1 MPIQAAMI
9 LWIFVLGRSLPRAHL
24 KKLLNKGKRKGALIV
39 YQVTSNSDR
48 QYLPM
53 GIWLDWDAMT
63 KISRI
68 VKRST
73 ESRES
78 TSRGKKCW
86 LHFDAIIYF
95 FYILNDLLSE
105 LTVQQEIL
113 RRCWQWWQEDSLVLS
128 FPSIV
133 FTIRTWHIVHIICFY
148 FDARIFYIFLIQD
161 RFFNLLAP
169 KNETAWYST

>member
-24 KKLLNKGKRKGALIV
+24 KKFLNKGKRKGALIV
-39 YQVTSNSDR
+39 TSISDR
-48 QYLPM
+48 QYLPI

-78 TSRGKKCW
+78 TSRGKK
-86 LHFDAIIYF
+86 LDV
-95 FYILNDLLSE
+95 D
-105 LTVQQEIL
+105 
-113 RRCWQWWQEDSLVLS
+113 
-128 FPSIV
+128 
-133 FTIRTWHIVHIICFY
+133 
-148 FDARIFYIFLIQD
+148 
-161 RFFNLLAP
+161 
-169 KNETAWYST
+169 